1 MTLQIP
7 ILQIFIHQKPVL
19 PISTIS
25 NQGNQ
30 IWVLKPAQDVN
41 FYTKL
46 PFPFSFFECWKIHFL
61 DCYNLQITEE
71 KQVCMFL

>member
-1 MTLQIP
+1 
-7 ILQIFIHQKPVL
+7 
-19 PISTIS
+19 
-25 NQGNQ
+25 
-30 IWVLKPAQDVN
+30 VLKPAQDVN

-46 PFPFSFFECWKIHFL
+46 PFPFSFFECWQIHFL